1 MRYFYKRNRFHQL
14 KGFCTVMKEGS
25 IAKAAD
31 IMRISA
37 SSIGLQI
44 KALERELGIELFHRI
59 KQRLQPTEE
68 AWSIY
73 RSALQAL
80 EGIDDIYEDTAKLL
94 KNKIAKSI
102 KIAGHPYA
110 LSHLLPKTIA
120 ETIRENKNVKIKLY
134 NVPRDEAVTMLK
146 SAEIDMLIFPMNEYD
161 ESLEVETLY
170 KGHSVLA
177 MHKNHPLAKIDEKD
191 ITWEELKKHEIAH
204 IGKSVVMQGLVNN
217 IKGHKLQARV
227 NIENG
232 GTWDIGRGLI
242 KENTFVGIFDK
253 GYLNDSDKEGI
264 VQKDISHLVP
274 DYSFQIVTL
283 AIKQNPVVVQFIKKL
298 KSHFEK

>member
-1 MRYFYKRNRFHQL
+1 
-14 KGFCTVMKEGS
+14 MKAGS
-25 IAKAAD
+25 IANAAD
-31 IMRISA
+31 IMHTSG
-37 SSIGLQI
+37 SSISLQI
-44 KALERELGIELFHRI
+44 KALERELGVILFKRV
-59 KQRLQPTEE
+59 KQRLHPTDE
-68 AWSIY
+68 AWTVY
-73 RSALQAL
+73 REALQLL
-80 EGIDDIYEDTAKLL
+80 EGIDNIYENTSSML
-94 KNKIAKSI
+94 KNKIAQSI

-110 LSHLLPKTIA
+110 LSHLLPKTVS

-134 NVPRDEAVTMLK
+134 NIPRDEAITMLK
-146 SAEIDMLIFPMNEYD
+146 AGEIDMLIFPMNEYD

-170 KGHSVLA
+170 KGHPVLA

-204 IGKSVVMQGLVNN
+204 VGKAVVMQGLVSN

-253 GYLNDSDKEGI
+253 GYLNESDKEDI
-264 VQKDISHLVP
+264 VEKSMLHLSP

-283 AIKQNPVVVQFIKKL
+283 AVKQNPVVTQFIKKL
-298 KSHFEK
+298 KSHF